1 MFVGKQTVVN
11 SFNLKD
17 RCFIGNTTMD
27 PLLSLVMANMALAR
41 DSTIVYDPFVGTGSL
56 LLSSAYFGSFVM
68 GADLDF
74 NLLSARG
81 YHSNIF
87 FLLCALN

>member
-1 MFVGKQTVVN
+1 VIERKICVGKQAIVK

-17 RCFIGNTTMD
+17 RCFISNTTMD
-27 PLLSLVMANMALAR
+27 PLLSLVMANMGLAR
-41 DSTIVYDPFVGTGSL
+41 ENTIVYDPFVGSGSL
-56 LLSSAYFGSFVM
+56 LLSAAYFGSCVL

-81 YHSNIF
+81 LSIN
-87 FLLCALN
+87 